1 MEKVSIIIP
10 IYNGEKYLKET
21 IDSCV
26 NQTYGEVE
34 IILVN
39 DASSDNSETI
49 ALEYVNSNSV
59 IYISNKKNVGMMKS
73 CNKGI
78 AQATGNKVIVLGQ
91 DDILPSKHV
100 ETVMAYFEENISFVV
115 SNPQRMDENGK
126 LGELIYKENE
136 FESIMRNLPFMLAQ
150 NNVIPSTGLIMDKDK
165 MLYWGGYDETYRNY
179 GEWLLWIRLMAI
191 GEVGVCLDSHPYYRT
206 HTNNLTSTF
215 NNKKNQCKNIELQK
229 FWLTCQKEAI
239 SKLEFSIRQRIFL
252 VARYCYKKLIFTK
265 SKLLY
270 NSGKKDEK

>member
-26 NQTYGEVE
+26 NQTYGRIE

-39 DASSDNSETI
+39 DASSDDSEAI
-49 ALEYVNSNSV
+49 ALEYVNNNNV
-59 IYISNKKNVGMMKS
+59 IYISNEKNAGMMKS
-73 CNKGI
+73 CNRGI

-91 DDILPSKHV
+91 DDILPPKHV
-100 ETVMAYFEENISFVV
+100 ETVMAHFEENMSFVV

-126 LGELIYKENE
+126 LGELIYKEDE
-136 FESIMRNLPFMLAQ
+136 FESIMMKLPFMLAQ
-150 NNVIPSTGLIMDKDK
+150 NNVIPSTGLIIDKDK
-165 MLYWGGYDETYRNY
+165 MLCWGGYDETYRNY

-191 GEVGVCLDSHPYYRT
+191 GKAGVCVNSHPYYRT

-215 NNKKNQCKNIELQK
+215 NNKKNQSKSIELQK

-239 SKLEFSIRQRIFL
+239 NKLEFSVRQRIFL
-252 VARYCYKKLIFTK
+252 VARYGYKKLIFNK
-265 SKLLY
+265 NKLLY
-270 NSGKKDEK
+270 NSGKKDKK